1 MRFDLKNMHVYV
13 AGRRGTAASARR
25 RRSARLFDSP
35 RPDGM
40 PQRLGDL
47 AELKALGWF
56 AAPPLSESLAAA
68 DVDFLA
74 TGGRMAA

>member
-13 AGRRGTAASARR
+13 AGRRRTRM

-68 DVDFLA
+68 DADFLA